1 MVLPGFGQPQWVDVT
16 HASGPGAGGG
26 RNEGHQEGRNGQ
38 QQAAWARKTEFKW
51 KLEMEKARISRGKK
65 EKNYFL
71 FVNKEGDFAYEDG
84 VIAEDYE

>member
-38 QQAAWARKTEFKW
+38 QQAAWARKMEFKW
-51 KLEMEKARISRGKK
+51 KLEKARISRGKK
-65 EKNYFL
+65 EKTICF
-71 FVNKEGDFAYEDG
+71 F
-84 VIAEDYE
+84 